1 MRLILASVILVSVAA
16 CGGDGGDDGDDTTPD
31 GTPITQNVS
40 TVTCPNATVDITAS
54 LTTYM
59 PASFTT
65 TVGGIVHFN
74 LAGGHDV
81 TSTTVGQTFGLPLN
95 ANACLQFDAAGTY
108 TFRCSPHGF
117 NGTVIVQ

>member
-1 MRLILASVILVSVAA
+1 MRLILASFLLASVVA
-16 CGGDGGDDGDDTTPD
+16 CGGGGDDGADDAPD
-31 GTPITQNVS
+31 AVPIPQTVS
-40 TVTCPNATVDITAS
+40 MVTCPDSTVDITAS

-59 PASFTT
+59 PPSFTT

-81 TSTTVGQTFGLPLN
+81 VSTTAGQNFSLPLS
-95 ANACLQFDAAGTY
+95 ANACLQFDAAGTF
-108 TFRCSPHGF
+108 TFRCTPHGF